1 MACILLATLSLRELA
16 SAVSIRNPQKVLEI
30 CDTSL
35 VSLQWNPYW
44 VYKRDE
50 PHDNVNDLV
59 NFDHFSVKEY
69 LTSGHLLASE
79 ELAFF
84 HATPLAAHLTIAE
97 VSVSHLITTNSI
109 DLCTERRNESETLFY
124 GTDWPEFP
132 LLDYSTTWFE
142 DIQHAD
148 ALAKRLESDRSRS
161 EARSTAKQSKPDFLR
176 TRTHELFCEGFSQ
189 SLQNFYYLLRRRYE
203 PGNAVWRYQDSI
215 SPIIIAL
222 LFNLPDNV
230 RRLIYNRANIGGDE
244 DSSSIT
250 KDLYITKPI
259 QEAALRGDLE
269 NLNLLLEK
277 KNGNLTQSELDL
289 PLGQT
294 ILHWV
299 FQNLM
304 SSNQMLP
311 VTLKLYR
318 DHGVEEEITEAMLV
332 NAASFDHVAPAL
344 FDLILGYA
352 KRIVIT
358 MTVMEGIFN
367 NGSRHVLMNLLLND
381 ETSGVRY
388 CDKVWDWEYL
398 ASFRGEQQ
406 TPASMSADEMMEAA
420 AHGEP
425 EAFAYLR
432 AHARPNVTF
441 ARTLAEAKSFNA
453 DA

>member
-1 MACILLATLSLRELA
+1 M
-16 SAVSIRNPQKVLEI
+16 
-30 CDTSL
+30 
-35 VSLQWNPYW
+35 
-44 VYKRDE
+44 
-50 PHDNVNDLV
+50 
-59 NFDHFSVKEY
+59 KEY
-69 LTSGHLLASE
+69 LKSGHLLASE

-84 HATPLAAHLTIAE
+84 HATPLVAHLTIAE
-97 VSVSHLITTNSI
+97 VSVSHLVTTNSI

-124 GTDWPEFP
+124 GTNWPEFP
-132 LLDYSTTWFE
+132 LLDYSITWFE
-142 DIQHAD
+142 HIQQAD
-148 ALAKRLESDRSRS
+148 ALAKRLESDGPRS
-161 EARSTAKQSKPDFLR
+161 EARSTARQSKPDFLR
-176 TRTHELFCEGFSQ
+176 TQTHERFCEGFSQ

-230 RRLIYNRANIGGDE
+230 QRLINNGANNGGDE
-244 DSSSIT
+244 FSWSIT
-250 KDLYITKPI
+250 KDLYITGPI
-259 QEAALRGDLE
+259 QAAALSGDWE
-269 NLNLLLEK
+269 NLNLLEK
-277 KNGNLTQSELDL
+277 KNGNLTQSELNL
-289 PLGQT
+289 PLGQA

-304 SSNQMLP
+304 SSNQLLP
-311 VTLKLYR
+311 LTLGLYS
-318 DHGVEEEITEAMLV
+318 DHGAENEVTEAMLV
-332 NAASFDHVAPAL
+332 NAASLDHVAPAL
-344 FDLILGYA
+344 FDFILDYA

-358 MTVMEGIFN
+358 MKLMERIVN
-367 NGSRHVLMNLLLND
+367 NGSRHILMNLLLND

-398 ASFRGEQQ
+398 ASFRREQQ
-406 TPASMSADEMMEAA
+406 TLASMSADEMMEAA
-420 AHGEP
+420 AHREP